1 MDLVSFK
8 RLKKSFYCAF
18 RGLKIAVLEGQV
30 FRIHAVLISS
40 VIIILLIVFPLT
52 TSEKAVVVLTI
63 FFVLIL
69 ELINTV
75 FERVIDVFDSKIN
88 HQVRIIKDMM
98 AGVVLLGSIGAA
110 IIAFLVFGPTLM
122 GLLMVGTII
131 IGFLLARL
139 LPRTFG

>member
-1 MDLVSFK
+1 MKLISFK

-30 FRIHAVLISS
+30 FRIHVMLNSS
-40 VIIILLIVFPLT
+40 VMVVLLVLFPLS

-69 ELINTV
+69 ELINTI
-75 FERVIDVFDSKIN
+75 FERVVDIFHPKVNPRI
-88 HQVRIIKDMM
+88 RIIKDMM
-98 AGVVLLGSIGAA
+98 AGVVLLGTIGAA
-110 IIAFLVFGPTLM
+110 IIAFLIFGPTCM
-122 GLLMVGTII
+122 GFIMIGTIT

-139 LPRTFG
+139 LPHTFG

>member
-1 MDLVSFK
+1 MGFISFK

-18 RGLKIAVLEGQV
+18 RGLKIALLREQT
-30 FRIHAVLISS
+30 FRIHLILISS
-40 VIIILLIVFPLT
+40 VMVVLLVYFPLSI
-52 TSEKAVVVLTI
+52 SEKAVVVLTI

-75 FERVIDVFDSKIN
+75 FERVIDVFHPKVNPQI
-88 HQVRIIKDMM
+88 RIIKDMM

-110 IIAFLVFGPTLM
+110 IVAFLVFGPTLM

-131 IGFLLARL
+131 VSFLLARL
-139 LPRTFG
+139 LPHTFG